1 MGIKQTL
8 ILLFLLMVGTV
19 LYIGMKIEQVINK
32 IRNKE

>member
-8 ILLFLLMVGTV
+8 ILLFLLMLGMV
-19 LYIGMKIEQVINK
+19 LYMGMKIEQAINK